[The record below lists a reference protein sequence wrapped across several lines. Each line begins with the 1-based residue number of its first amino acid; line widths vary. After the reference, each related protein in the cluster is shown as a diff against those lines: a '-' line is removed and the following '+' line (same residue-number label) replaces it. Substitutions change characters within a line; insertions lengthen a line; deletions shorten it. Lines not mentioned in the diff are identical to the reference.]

1 MDCFAKKIS
10 LIHLRLFMI
19 FVELVSQAHKTK
31 VSTRHIGTRTHHYI
45 KIRWIQSIKSNA
57 M

>member
-1 MDCFAKKIS
+1 
-10 LIHLRLFMI
+10 MI
-19 FVELVSQAHKTK
+19 FVESVSQAHETK

-45 KIRWIQSIKSNA
+45 KIRWIQSIKLNA